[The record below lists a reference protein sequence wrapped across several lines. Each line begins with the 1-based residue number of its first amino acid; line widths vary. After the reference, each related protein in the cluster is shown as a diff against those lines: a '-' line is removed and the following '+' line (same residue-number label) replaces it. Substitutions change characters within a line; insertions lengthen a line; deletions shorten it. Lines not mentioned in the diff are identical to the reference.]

1 MAKTRKLWRLAKELS
16 SKNAGN
22 YFLSFDIVFDDA
34 ETYQRVKRSGVITRE
49 LVARL
54 YKVPV
59 ETITHLVEFD
69 QGNAIKITMRR
80 PHVSGNPGEV
90 DVFGA
95 QQYAPLLDVE
105 IPWNGD

>member
-1 MAKTRKLWRLAKELS
+1 MARTKKLWRLVTELS

-22 YFLSFDIVFDDA
+22 YHLTFDIVFDDA
-34 ETYQRVKRSGVITRE
+34 ETYQRVKRSGVITPS

-54 YKVPV
+54 YGVPL
-59 ETITHLVEFD
+59 EHITDFVEFD

-95 QQYAPLLDVE
+95 QQYAPLLDID
-105 IPWNGD
+105 IPWNSG